1 MDFADN
7 RRDEVIQYAKDKYG
21 EEKVAQIGTFG
32 TMAARGAV
40 RDTARALGH
49 PYNIGDKIAKL
60 IPIGSQG
67 FPMTI
72 DRALEITPSLKVFIK
87 DESAKEI
94 IDMAKR

>member
-1 MDFADN
+1 M
-7 RRDEVIQYAKDKYG
+7 
-21 EEKVAQIGTFG
+21 AQIGTFG

-72 DRALEITPSLKVFIK
+72 DRALEITPELKGFYKKMNPQKRLLIWQK
-87 DESAKEI
+87 DRGQCETHFYTRRGCGNISN
-94 IDMAKR
+94 